1 MRYLANIMMVLFLG
15 LGVQNSLLAAER
27 IYTPKL
33 GTPERK
39 AINDAL
45 RGAVEK
51 ELKKPVIFRI
61 DVLNVMNGWAF
72 LRGIPLE
79 KSGKRMDYRGTPYQE
94 LIDAGMFDDWICA
107 LLNKEGN
114 GTRWRVVVYA
124 LGATDV
130 PFIGWVERYHA
141 PPGIFK

>member
-1 MRYLANIMMVLFLG
+1 MQYLALMVMALFLG
-15 LGVQNSLLAAER
+15 LGVQNSLLAVER
-27 IYTPKL
+27 TY
-33 GTPERK
+33 TPERGTLERK
-39 AINDAL
+39 EINNTL

-51 ELKKPVIFRI
+51 ELKKPVIFKI
-61 DVLNVMNGWAF
+61 DVLKVRNGWAF

-79 KSGKRMDYRGTPYQE
+79 KSGKRMDYRGTSYQK
-94 LIDAGMFDDWICA
+94 LINAGMFDDWICA
-107 LLNKEGN
+107 LLRKERN

-130 PFIGWVERYHA
+130 PFVGWVERYHA